1 VKKWEAPKL
10 IVLVRGKPEESVLD
24 TCKTTSYS
32 IGPLVTY
39 TFCWLEDIGCGVCH
53 DNIDT

>member
-1 VKKWEAPKL
+1 MKKWEAPKL